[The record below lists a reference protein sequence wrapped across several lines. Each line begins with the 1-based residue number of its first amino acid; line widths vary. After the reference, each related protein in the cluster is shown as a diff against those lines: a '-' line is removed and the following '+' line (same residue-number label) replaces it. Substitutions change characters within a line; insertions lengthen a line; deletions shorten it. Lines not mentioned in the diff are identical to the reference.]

1 MKIVY
6 SDWDQIIEL
15 SENKVNVICLENKAY
30 FVKIISELN
39 KQIDGEEGK
48 FILSD
53 FTKSYPL
60 KKRAAI
66 VFSPFSL
73 NFQNKKF
80 QGEMLHQLTE
90 IAQEEEFFLAHE
102 VESSILNFI
111 YKLTDYLDYEVH
123 VPSEISMENI
133 LKSVGLRIDEE
144 DGDVLERLLDYF
156 VLLHKVMGID
166 VIFTVNLRTY
176 FSLEQLKLLYQNVMQ
191 HKIHIVLLENHVDE
205 LLPCE
210 DAIII
215 DKDLCEI

>member
-6 SDWDQIIEL
+6 SDWNQIIEL
-15 SENKVNVICLENKAY
+15 SENKVNVVCLENRPY
-30 FVKIISELN
+30 FTKIISELN
-39 KQIDGEEGK
+39 KQIEGEEGK

-53 FTKSYPL
+53 FTKAYSL
-60 KKRAAI
+60 KKQAAI

-80 QGEMLHQLTE
+80 QGEMLHQLIE
-90 IAQEEEFFLAHE
+90 VAQEEEFSLSHK
-102 VESSILNFI
+102 VESLMLDFI
-111 YKLTDYLDYEVH
+111 YKLTDYLDYEVY
-123 VPSEISMENI
+123 VPSEISVENI
-133 LKSVGLRIDEE
+133 LKSAGLKIDE
-144 DGDVLERLLDYF
+144 GNGNLLERVLDYF
-156 VLLHKVMGID
+156 ILLHKVIGIQ

-176 FSLEQLKLLYQNVMQ
+176 FSMEQLNLLYRNVTQ
-191 HKIHIVLLENHVDE
+191 HKIHLVLMENHIDE